1 MYTEKILQRFR
12 IENSKALSPP
22 CDVAKSQE
30 GDPSMVD
37 VPYSEAVG
45 CLQYLAVT
53 IRPNIAF
60 AVVFA
65 SRALCKPT
73 KDDWKHVERIYIY
86 LRGTSNVG
94 LLYKSHVQ
102 TEFSVSSDA
111 DHASDEKTRRS
122 TSGMVSMN
130 SCSAITWRS
139 RLQHS
144 VAISSFEAEYVAAS
158 EASNQLVWLKLL
170 FKELFEYDGSPF
182 LYVDN

>member
-1 MYTEKILQRFR
+1 
-12 IENSKALSPP
+12 
-22 CDVAKSQE
+22 AKSQE

-37 VPYSEAVG
+37 VPYREAVG

-111 DHASDEKTRRS
+111 DHAGDEKTRRS
-122 TSGMVSMN
+122 TS
-130 SCSAITWRS
+130 
-139 RLQHS
+139 
-144 VAISSFEAEYVAAS
+144 AEYVAAS

-182 LYVDN
+182 LYVDNQCAIKVAQNPQHQRTCKHIHVRFNSITEKVERGVLKSMFHRQNKLLIF